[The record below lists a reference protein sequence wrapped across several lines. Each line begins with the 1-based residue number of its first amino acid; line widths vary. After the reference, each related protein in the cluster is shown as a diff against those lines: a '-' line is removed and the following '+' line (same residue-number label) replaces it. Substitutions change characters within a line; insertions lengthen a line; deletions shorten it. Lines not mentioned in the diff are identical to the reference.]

1 MAHTIQLNNDRVRRN
16 TAVKVNQK
24 IDQQTDANVRK
35 FASQGSGA
43 MEMRLQQLDKEW
55 DIERSLQLASGLNV
69 LIGLTLGLTVN
80 KKWFLLSAISS
91 AFLVQH
97 TLQGWCPPL
106 PVMRYFG
113 IRTKEEIDQEREA
126 LEEKLA
132 VDVYSPGL

>member
-1 MAHTIQLNNDRVRRN
+1 MAQTIQLNNDRVRRN
-16 TAVKVNQK
+16 TADKLNQK
-24 IDQQTDANVRK
+24 IDQQTDTNVRK
-35 FASQGSGA
+35 FAAQGTGA
-43 MEMRLQQLDKEW
+43 MEMRLRQLDKEW

-106 PVMRYFG
+106 PIMRYFG
-113 IRTKEEIDQEREA
+113 IRTKEEIDHEREA

-132 VDVYSPGL
+132 VNVYSPVI